1 MSRVAKCDEF
11 LCYLQINMKYPY
23 NIATISLVILS
34 LLICLTSCSREQES
48 YFSETAKVALR
59 DVGHQLLLKNQD
71 STSLVKPVIQIDDS
85 KFQLEFESD
94 LAIHPD
100 SLVNT
105 IKMSFN
111 RAELPEFYFVE
122 VRQCE
127 DEEVAYSYEMKQNI
141 EKGIIPCNGRQ
152 LHKKCYTIT
161 VIFTNVTQG
170 SQSANKPLL
179 AIGFLIVLLL
189 AFLYYNRKSK
199 VISRQKDPN
208 YTTLGRFKFYP
219 EQNKLIKE
227 AIEISLS
234 KKECEILAILVSQP
248 NQIVKREELT
258 KRVWEDNGVVVGR
271 SLDTYISKLRKK
283 LKEDSSIKLINVH
296 GVGYKLEIA

>member
-1 MSRVAKCDEF
+1 MSRVAKCDVF

-23 NIATISLVILS
+23 NIASISLVIL
-34 LLICLTSCSREQES
+34 LVLICLTSCSKEQES

-85 KFQLEFESD
+85 KFQLAFESD

-105 IKMSFN
+105 IKKSFHKT
-111 RAELPEFYFVE
+111 ELPEFYFVE

-161 VIFTNVTQG
+161 VIFTNITQG
-170 SQSANKPLL
+170 SQSANKPLF
-179 AIGFLIVLLL
+179 AIGFLVILLMAL
-189 AFLYYNRKSK
+189 LYYKRKSK
-199 VISRQKDPN
+199 VISKQEDTN
-208 YTTLGRFKFYP
+208 YATLGRFKFYP

-234 KKECEILAILVSQP
+234 KKECEILEILASQP